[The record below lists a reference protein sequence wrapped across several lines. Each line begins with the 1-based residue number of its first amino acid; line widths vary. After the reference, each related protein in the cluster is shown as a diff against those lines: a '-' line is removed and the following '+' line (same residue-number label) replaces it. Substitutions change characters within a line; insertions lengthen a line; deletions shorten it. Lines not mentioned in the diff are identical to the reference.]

1 MKTSRFGVSLLALA
15 LAAGSAAAAVP
26 EELPATLDLKGAV
39 FYALD
44 HNYAILQSR
53 EQIRQQDGVILQ
65 VEAAGIPNVS
75 AVGSLQRNSAAISET
90 YPPSSQ
96 EWTAELKA
104 TQTLF
109 AGGGV
114 RSSVKNAQLTRDA
127 ALFALQASINAAL
140 LDVRTKFY
148 NVLLTREKVRVQE
161 ENVELS
167 RRQLRDTGNQ
177 FEAGSVSNFEVL
189 RARVALANAQPDL
202 ITARNDYRVAI
213 EQLRQSLGAPSS
225 AAFPAIEGGLDYQPE
240 NYDLDASLTAAHEH
254 RPELLELTKQAEA
267 GEQAVRTAQS
277 TYYPSLALFG
287 GYEYGGESTLAV
299 ANAPFPP
306 GNYTAGG
313 WMVGLQS
320 SWAIFDGRATTGKV
334 RQARSLLEQARL
346 QRSQEE
352 LAIDVDVRQAFSSW
366 QEAAELVDASRQ
378 TVDQAAEA
386 LRLANT
392 RFEAGT
398 ATQLDVLNSQV
409 ALTQARTDQLQA
421 NYTYLVAVA
430 TLRNAMG
437 LGDALIGN

>member
-1 MKTSRFGVSLLALA
+1 MKISRLAFSFLAPA
-15 LAAGSAAAAVP
+15 LAAGSLAAATPA
-26 EELPATLDLKGAV
+26 ELPATLDLKAAV

-53 EQIRQQDGVILQ
+53 AQIRQQDGVILQ
-65 VEAAGIPNVS
+65 VKAAAIPNVS
-75 AVGSLQRNSAAISET
+75 AVGSLQRNSAAISQT
-90 YPPSSQ
+90 YPPSNQ

-114 RSSVKNAQLTRDA
+114 RSSIKNAELTRDA
-127 ALFALQASINAAL
+127 ALSDLQASINAAL

-225 AAFPAIEGGLDYQPE
+225 ATFPAIEGSLDYQAE
-240 NYDLDASLTAAHEH
+240 KYDLDASLAAAHEH
-254 RPELLELTKQAEA
+254 RPELLRLAKQTEA

-277 TYYPSLALFG
+277 TYYPNLSLFG
-287 GYEYGGESTLAV
+287 GYEYGGESVLAV
-299 ANAPFPP
+299 ANSTLPA
-306 GNYTAGG
+306 GNYTANG

-320 SWAIFDGRATTGKV
+320 SWAIFDGRATAGKV

-366 QEAAELVDASRQ
+366 QEAADLVDASRQ
-378 TVDQAAEA
+378 TVEQAAEA

-421 NYTYLVAVA
+421 NYTYLIAVA

-437 LGDALIGN
+437 LGDALVDN